1 LDIIVT
7 VIDGVYG
14 RPAEGVGVAISI
26 RPPGGQAER
35 ICGRTGEDGEFA
47 YPGLRDGPFNGD
59 NYHLELDVDAYFAT
73 LGTASAYRSVAVTFR
88 AIAAGERYNV
98 AASITPFG
106 HTITL
111 IRPALDVA
119 GPR

>member
-1 LDIIVT
+1 MDIIVT

-14 RPAEGVGVAISI
+14 RPAEGVGVVISI

-35 ICGRTGEDGEFA
+35 IRGRTGEDGEFTCA
-47 YPGLRDGPFNGD
+47 GLRDGPFNGD

-73 LGTASAYRSVAVTFR
+73 LGTASAYRNVAVTFR
-88 AIAAGERYNV
+88 ALATGECCNIT
-98 AASITPFG
+98 ASITPFG

-111 IRPALDVA
+111 AHSGPDVT
-119 GPR
+119 GTR